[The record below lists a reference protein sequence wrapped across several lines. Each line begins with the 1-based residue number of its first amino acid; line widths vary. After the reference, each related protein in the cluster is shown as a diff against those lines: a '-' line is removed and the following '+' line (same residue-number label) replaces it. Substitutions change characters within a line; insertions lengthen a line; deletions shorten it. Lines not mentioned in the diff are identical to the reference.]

1 MVVHVLVV
9 CEKANFQGVSPI
21 CDKAL
26 SSKYVY
32 SLEVYKHSLINHW
45 KFLKKEFLIFNAHF
59 LSITLENETLFI
71 QSSMAHFHSVAYDNG
86 ESFCV
91 CGDVC

>member
-32 SLEVYKHSLINHW
+32 SLEVYKHNRINHW
-45 KFLKKEFLIFNAHF
+45 KF
-59 LSITLENETLFI
+59 
-71 QSSMAHFHSVAYDNG
+71 V
-86 ESFCV
+86 
-91 CGDVC
+91 DVFQWNSE